1 MFKKILSIFIFQLI
15 LVNSIALSKVIYD
28 KNGIL
33 ITDYETEV
41 FKKIYSQDIQR
52 NISTAEAI
60 KEYVL
65 VTKIVS
71 QVVSKNPD
79 LINLIDNNLLSQIGE
94 KNFENQIIKNY
105 FRYKKIKNL
114 YISQYIK
121 DQFDID
127 ELRESLNEFKE
138 LNIPI
143 SKNNCNTYDQF
154 YNFKDNNDFFVFL
167 LEKFKNDTNDFVF
180 TIVNLID
187 NNLLSQIGEKNFEN
201 QIIKNYFRY
210 KKIKNLYIS
219 QYIKDQFDID
229 ELRES
234 LNEFKELN
242 IPISKNNCNTYDQ
255 FYNFKDNND
264 FFVFLL
270 EKFKND
276 TNDFVFTI
284 EGITY
289 QACIDDAI
297 LNSLQSNIYLYLNQK
312 ILSIIRSSIQR

>member
-15 LVNSIALSKVIYD
+15 LVNSIALSKVVYD
-28 KNGIL
+28 KNGII
-33 ITDYETEV
+33 ITGYETEV
-41 FKKIYSQDIQR
+41 FKNIYSQDTKR

-65 VTKIVS
+65 VIKIVS

-79 LINLIDNNLLSQIGE
+79 LINLIDNNLLIQIGE

-121 DQFDID
+121 DQFDTD
-127 ELRESLNEFKE
+127 ELRVSLNEFKE

-167 LEKFKNDTNDFVF
+167 LEKFKKDA
-180 TIVNLID
+180 
-187 NNLLSQIGEKNFEN
+187 NN
-201 QIIKNYFRY
+201 
-210 KKIKNLYIS
+210 
-219 QYIKDQFDID
+219 
-229 ELRES
+229 
-234 LNEFKELN
+234 
-242 IPISKNNCNTYDQ
+242 
-255 FYNFKDNND
+255 
-264 FFVFLL
+264 
-270 EKFKND
+270 
-276 TNDFVFTI
+276 FVFTI

-297 LNSLQSNIYLYLNQK
+297 LNSLQSNVYLYLNQK
-312 ILSIIRSSIQR
+312 ILSIIRGTIQG

>member
-28 KNGIL
+28 KNGII

-41 FKKIYSQDIQR
+41 FKNIYSQDTKR

-65 VTKIVS
+65 VIKIVS

-79 LINLIDNNLLSQIGE
+79 LINLIDNNLLSQMGE

-121 DQFDID
+121 DQFDTD
-127 ELRESLNEFKE
+127 ELRVSLNEFKE

-167 LEKFKNDTNDFVF
+167 LEKFKKDT
-180 TIVNLID
+180 D
-187 NNLLSQIGEKNFEN
+187 N
-201 QIIKNYFRY
+201 
-210 KKIKNLYIS
+210 
-219 QYIKDQFDID
+219 
-229 ELRES
+229 
-234 LNEFKELN
+234 
-242 IPISKNNCNTYDQ
+242 
-255 FYNFKDNND
+255 
-264 FFVFLL
+264 
-270 EKFKND
+270 
-276 TNDFVFTI
+276 FVFTI

-297 LNSLQSNIYLYLNQK
+297 LNSLQSNVYLYLNQK
-312 ILSIIRSSIQR
+312 ILSIIRGTIQG

>member
-15 LVNSIALSKVIYD
+15 LVNSIALSKVVYD
-28 KNGIL
+28 KNGII
-33 ITDYETEV
+33 ITGYETEV
-41 FKKIYSQDIQR
+41 FKNIYSQDTKR

-65 VTKIVS
+65 VIKIVS

-121 DQFDID
+121 DQFDTD
-127 ELRESLNEFKE
+127 ELRVSLNEFKE

-167 LEKFKNDTNDFVF
+167 LEKFKKDA
-180 TIVNLID
+180 
-187 NNLLSQIGEKNFEN
+187 NN
-201 QIIKNYFRY
+201 
-210 KKIKNLYIS
+210 
-219 QYIKDQFDID
+219 
-229 ELRES
+229 
-234 LNEFKELN
+234 
-242 IPISKNNCNTYDQ
+242 
-255 FYNFKDNND
+255 
-264 FFVFLL
+264 
-270 EKFKND
+270 
-276 TNDFVFTI
+276 FVFTI
-284 EGITY
+284 EGIAY

-297 LNSLQSNIYLYLNQK
+297 LNSLQSNVYLYLNQK
-312 ILSIIRSSIQR
+312 ILSIIRGTIQG

>member
-71 QVVSKNPD
+71 QVASKNPD
-79 LINLIDNNLLSQIGE
+79 LI
-94 KNFENQIIKNY
+94 
-105 FRYKKIKNL
+105 
-114 YISQYIK
+114 
-121 DQFDID
+121 
-127 ELRESLNEFKE
+127 
-138 LNIPI
+138 
-143 SKNNCNTYDQF
+143 
-154 YNFKDNNDFFVFL
+154 
-167 LEKFKNDTNDFVF
+167 
-180 TIVNLID
+180 NLID

>member
-28 KNGIL
+28 KNGII

-41 FKKIYSQDIQR
+41 FKNIYSQDTKR

-65 VTKIVS
+65 VIKIVS

-121 DQFDID
+121 DQFDTD
-127 ELRESLNEFKE
+127 ELRVSLNEFKE

-167 LEKFKNDTNDFVF
+167 LEKFKKDT
-180 TIVNLID
+180 D
-187 NNLLSQIGEKNFEN
+187 N
-201 QIIKNYFRY
+201 
-210 KKIKNLYIS
+210 
-219 QYIKDQFDID
+219 
-229 ELRES
+229 
-234 LNEFKELN
+234 
-242 IPISKNNCNTYDQ
+242 
-255 FYNFKDNND
+255 
-264 FFVFLL
+264 
-270 EKFKND
+270 
-276 TNDFVFTI
+276 FVFTI

-297 LNSLQSNIYLYLNQK
+297 LNSLQSNVYLYLNQK
-312 ILSIIRSSIQR
+312 ILSIIRGTIQG

>member
-15 LVNSIALSKVIYD
+15 LVNSIALSKVVYD
-28 KNGIL
+28 KNGII
-33 ITDYETEV
+33 ITGYETEV
-41 FKKIYSQDIQR
+41 FKNIYSQDTKR

-65 VTKIVS
+65 VIKIVS

-121 DQFDID
+121 DQFDTD
-127 ELRESLNEFKE
+127 ELRVSLNEFKE

-167 LEKFKNDTNDFVF
+167 LEKFKKDA
-180 TIVNLID
+180 
-187 NNLLSQIGEKNFEN
+187 NN
-201 QIIKNYFRY
+201 
-210 KKIKNLYIS
+210 
-219 QYIKDQFDID
+219 
-229 ELRES
+229 
-234 LNEFKELN
+234 
-242 IPISKNNCNTYDQ
+242 
-255 FYNFKDNND
+255 
-264 FFVFLL
+264 
-270 EKFKND
+270 
-276 TNDFVFTI
+276 FVFTI

-297 LNSLQSNIYLYLNQK
+297 LNSLQSNVYLYLNQK
-312 ILSIIRSSIQR
+312 ILSIIRGTIQG

>member
-65 VTKIVS
+65 VIKIVS
-71 QVVSKNPD
+71 QVVSNNPD

-143 SKNNCNTYDQF
+143 N
-154 YNFKDNNDFFVFL
+154 
-167 LEKFKNDTNDFVF
+167 
-180 TIVNLID
+180 
-187 NNLLSQIGEKNFEN
+187 
-201 QIIKNYFRY
+201 
-210 KKIKNLYIS
+210 
-219 QYIKDQFDID
+219 
-229 ELRES
+229 
-234 LNEFKELN
+234 
-242 IPISKNNCNTYDQ
+242 KNNCNTYDQ

-297 LNSLQSNIYLYLNQK
+297 LKSLQSNIYLYLNQK

>member
-1 MFKKILSIFIFQLI
+1 MFKKILSIFILQLI

-28 KNGIL
+28 KNGII

-41 FKKIYSQDIQR
+41 FKNIYSQDTKR
-52 NISTAEAI
+52 NISTAETI

-65 VTKIVS
+65 VIKIVS

-121 DQFDID
+121 DQFDTD
-127 ELRESLNEFKE
+127 ELRVSLNEFKE

-167 LEKFKNDTNDFVF
+167 LEKFK
-180 TIVNLID
+180 
-187 NNLLSQIGEKNFEN
+187 K
-201 QIIKNYFRY
+201 
-210 KKIKNLYIS
+210 
-219 QYIKDQFDID
+219 
-229 ELRES
+229 
-234 LNEFKELN
+234 
-242 IPISKNNCNTYDQ
+242 
-255 FYNFKDNND
+255 
-264 FFVFLL
+264 
-270 EKFKND
+270 D

-289 QACIDDAI
+289 QACIDDTI
-297 LNSLQSNIYLYLNQK
+297 LNSLQSNVYLYLNQK
-312 ILSIIRSSIQR
+312 ILSIIRGTIQG

>member
-28 KNGIL
+28 KNGII

-41 FKKIYSQDIQR
+41 FKNIYSQDTKR

-65 VTKIVS
+65 VIKIVS

-79 LINLIDNNLLSQIGE
+79 LINLIDNNLLSQMGE

-121 DQFDID
+121 DQFDTD
-127 ELRESLNEFKE
+127 ELRVSLNEFKE

-167 LEKFKNDTNDFVF
+167 LEKFKKDA
-180 TIVNLID
+180 D
-187 NNLLSQIGEKNFEN
+187 N
-201 QIIKNYFRY
+201 
-210 KKIKNLYIS
+210 
-219 QYIKDQFDID
+219 
-229 ELRES
+229 
-234 LNEFKELN
+234 
-242 IPISKNNCNTYDQ
+242 
-255 FYNFKDNND
+255 
-264 FFVFLL
+264 
-270 EKFKND
+270 
-276 TNDFVFTI
+276 FVFTI

-297 LNSLQSNIYLYLNQK
+297 LNSLQSNVFLYLNQK
-312 ILSIIRSSIQR
+312 ILSIIRGTIQG

>member
-15 LVNSIALSKVIYD
+15 LVNSIALSKVVYD
-28 KNGIL
+28 KNGII
-33 ITDYETEV
+33 ITGYETEV
-41 FKKIYSQDIQR
+41 FKNIYSQDTKR

-65 VTKIVS
+65 VIKIVS

-79 LINLIDNNLLSQIGE
+79 LINFIDNNLSSQISE
-94 KNFENQIIKNY
+94 KDFENNLIKNY

-121 DQFDID
+121 DQFDTD
-127 ELRESLNEFKE
+127 ELRVSLNEFKE

-167 LEKFKNDTNDFVF
+167 LEKFKKDA
-180 TIVNLID
+180 
-187 NNLLSQIGEKNFEN
+187 NN
-201 QIIKNYFRY
+201 
-210 KKIKNLYIS
+210 
-219 QYIKDQFDID
+219 
-229 ELRES
+229 
-234 LNEFKELN
+234 
-242 IPISKNNCNTYDQ
+242 
-255 FYNFKDNND
+255 
-264 FFVFLL
+264 
-270 EKFKND
+270 
-276 TNDFVFTI
+276 FVFTI

-297 LNSLQSNIYLYLNQK
+297 LNSLQSNVYLYLNQK
-312 ILSIIRSSIQR
+312 ILSIIRGTIQG

>member
-71 QVVSKNPD
+71 QVASKNPD

-180 TIVNLID
+180 TI
-187 NNLLSQIGEKNFEN
+187 
-201 QIIKNYFRY
+201 
-210 KKIKNLYIS
+210 
-219 QYIKDQFDID
+219 
-229 ELRES
+229 
-234 LNEFKELN
+234 
-242 IPISKNNCNTYDQ
+242 
-255 FYNFKDNND
+255 
-264 FFVFLL
+264 
-270 EKFKND
+270 
-276 TNDFVFTI
+276 

-289 QACIDDAI
+289 QVCIDDAI

>member
-71 QVVSKNPD
+71 QVASKNPD

-167 LEKFKNDTNDFVF
+167 LEKFK
-180 TIVNLID
+180 
-187 NNLLSQIGEKNFEN
+187 K
-201 QIIKNYFRY
+201 
-210 KKIKNLYIS
+210 
-219 QYIKDQFDID
+219 
-229 ELRES
+229 
-234 LNEFKELN
+234 
-242 IPISKNNCNTYDQ
+242 
-255 FYNFKDNND
+255 
-264 FFVFLL
+264 
-270 EKFKND
+270 D

>member
-28 KNGIL
+28 KNGII

-41 FKKIYSQDIQR
+41 FKNIYSQDTKR

-65 VTKIVS
+65 VIKIVS

-121 DQFDID
+121 DQFDTD
-127 ELRESLNEFKE
+127 ELRVSLNEFKE

-167 LEKFKNDTNDFVF
+167 LEKFKKDT
-180 TIVNLID
+180 D
-187 NNLLSQIGEKNFEN
+187 N
-201 QIIKNYFRY
+201 
-210 KKIKNLYIS
+210 
-219 QYIKDQFDID
+219 
-229 ELRES
+229 
-234 LNEFKELN
+234 
-242 IPISKNNCNTYDQ
+242 
-255 FYNFKDNND
+255 
-264 FFVFLL
+264 
-270 EKFKND
+270 
-276 TNDFVFTI
+276 FVFTI

-297 LNSLQSNIYLYLNQK
+297 LNSLQSNVFLYLNQK
-312 ILSIIRSSIQR
+312 ILSIIRGTIQG